1 MTVHFGLAGL
11 APDWPGSTVCI
22 GVFDGVHL
30 GHQRLIRS
38 AVEAGRAEESPA
50 VLVTFDR
57 HPLTVLA
64 PHAAPVQLAGLG
76 QNLRQFAELG
86 VAMTIVL
93 PFDSSLAAT
102 RAQDFLDTVLLSG
115 LRAKRLVVG
124 HDFALGRHRE
134 GTADWLA
141 ARIPTEVVPPF
152 EVDGHRVSSTLVRK
166 AVAEGRVDDAAR
178 WLGRP
183 FEVEGAVVA
192 GQKLG
197 RQLGFPT
204 ANLSLSERLAIPA
217 DGVYSA
223 WVETVLGRFR
233 SAVSVGCRPAVGGKS
248 RTVEAY
254 LIDFQG
260 LDIYGSAMRIQF
272 ASRLR
277 EERDFPDLDSLKDQ
291 MTRDVEWVKANL

>member
-11 APDWPGSTVCI
+11 SPEWPGSTVCI

-30 GHQRLIRS
+30 GHQQLIRS
-38 AVEAGRAEESPA
+38 AVETSRIHEAPA

-76 QNLRQFAELG
+76 QNLRQFERLG
-86 VAMTIVL
+86 IASTVVL
-93 PFDSSLAAT
+93 SFDRSLAET
-102 RAQDFLDTVLLSG
+102 RAQDFLDSVLVSG
-115 LRAKRLVVG
+115 LRARRLVVG

-134 GTADWLA
+134 GDAEWLA
-141 ARIPTEVVPPF
+141 ARIPTTVVPPF
-152 EVDGHRVSSTLVRK
+152 EVDGHRVSSTLVRR
-166 AVAEGRVDDAAR
+166 AVAEGNVEDAAR

-183 FEVEGAVVA
+183 FEVEGSVVT

-204 ANLSLSERLAIPA
+204 ANLALPERLAVPA

-223 WVETVLGRFR
+223 WAETVMGRFR

-254 LIDFQG
+254 LVDFEG
-260 LDIYGSAMRIQF
+260 PDLYGSAMRIQF
-272 ASRLR
+272 ATRLR
-277 EERDFPDLDSLKDQ
+277 EERDFPDLVSLKDQ
-291 MTRDVEWVKANL
+291 MAKDVEWVKANL